1 MDFQIYIYSLL
12 ESSLFSL
19 ENQNIIGFAEILL

>member
-12 ESSLFSL
+12 ESSLFCL